1 LNPTDPA
8 ENDAS
13 VQPQGHSVPALDPAS
28 APAAD
33 ESPRCLVCGSTDARE
48 RYAITRFRVMACGGC
63 EQIFLHPLPSEAEIV
78 DLFRQLYTTGE
89 GSVPELKEYYQFT
102 FHDVPENPLVEQ
114 YERHLDLIERHR
126 APGRLLDLGCGTGLF
141 LSVARRRG
149 WEPFGVDESREAT
162 DWARQH
168 FGLSPW
174 VGAFESFA
182 AEGRRFDV
190 ITGWDVI
197 EHSRDPVALLKVA
210 RECLAPGGIVAL
222 STPNQRSILDAVA
235 GLLYRATGG
244 GITGPLEKFYIEQH
258 FLYFTP
264 DSLRAC
270 LARAGLGVVQ
280 LEREL
285 TDLRR
290 LTMSPV
296 VRLGLHTL
304 FALAR
309 LTAREN
315 RLFVVAR
322 PTTGDRS

>member
-1 LNPTDPA
+1 VSGDG
-8 ENDAS
+8 EAS
-13 VQPQGHSVPALDPAS
+13 EQVA
-28 APAAD
+28 
-33 ESPRCLVCGSTDARE
+33 RCLVCGSTRADE
-48 RYAITRFRVMACGGC
+48 RYAITRFRVLQCRACD
-63 EQIFLHPLPSEAEIV
+63 QIYLDPLPSEAEIV
-78 DLFRQLYTTGE
+78 ALFTQLYTTGE

-102 FHDVPENPLVEQ
+102 YHDEPQNPLVRQ
-114 YERHLDLIERHR
+114 YERHLDLIERHH
-126 APGRLLDLGCGTGLF
+126 APGKLLDLGCGTGLF

-149 WEPFGVDESREAT
+149 WEPFGVDESLEAT
-162 DWARQH
+162 DWARDH

-182 AEGRRFDV
+182 GEGMRFDA

-197 EHSRDPVALLKVA
+197 EHSRDPVALLEVA

-222 STPNQRSILDAVA
+222 STPNQRSMLDLVA
-235 GLLYRATGG
+235 GLLYRASGG
-244 GITGPLEKFYIEQH
+244 RVTAPIEKFYIEQH

-264 DSLRAC
+264 DSFRAC
-270 LARAGLGVVQ
+270 LGRAGLEIVQ

-290 LTMSPV
+290 LTLSPV

-309 LTAREN
+309 LTGREN
-315 RLFVVAR
+315 RLFAIAR
-322 PTTGDRS
+322 AAEADARGSDR